1 MHTTFPQANS
11 SGFAKLQICR
21 SWYAGMNGEL
31 FYDFKVEKDYISM
44 TPRPETVRENINRS
58 YYIKV
63 TLDKTS
69 KTKL

>member
-1 MHTTFPQANS
+1 MNS
-11 SGFAKLQICR
+11 
-21 SWYAGMNGEL
+21 
-31 FYDFKVEKDYISM
+31 KVEKDHISM

-69 KTKL
+69 KTEL